1 MTVVESVLSH
11 TPEPLRSVLVKHR
24 EMLKF
29 AIVGGTTFVVD
40 NGIWYIL
47 KLSVLEDKP
56 TTAKAIAIIVATI
69 VSYVLNREWSFRT
82 RGGRERHHE
91 AALFF
96 VISGLA
102 VVANLIPLWLS
113 RYALHLEVPNTTRF
127 VQETADFVSGSIIG
141 MLLAMVFRFWAFKK
155 WVFPADLGQRR
166 RDVVKSV
173 DIKGAAEV
181 TELRPRGL
189 QKVVEQPN
197 STDETPKKAQA

>member
-1 MTVVESVLSH
+1 MESVLSH

-40 NGIWYIL
+40 NGIWYVL
-47 KLSVLEDKP
+47 KLSVLEAKP
-56 TTAKAIAIIVATI
+56 TTAKAIAIIVAAI

-102 VVANLIPLWLS
+102 VVVNLIPLWLS
-113 RYALHLEVPNTTRF
+113 RYAFHLEVPNTTRF
-127 VQETADFVSGSIIG
+127 VQETADFVSGSILG

-155 WVFPADLGQRR
+155 WVFPSDLGQRR
-166 RDVVKSV
+166 RDVVKDV
-173 DIKGAAEV
+173 EIKGTAEV
-181 TELRPRGL
+181 HELRPKGL
-189 QKVVEQPN
+189 KQVVEQPN
-197 STDETPKKAQA
+197 PHDEAPKKAQA